1 MNGSHIPCA
10 CTTHTL
16 CTDTVLDKPHQAHIN
31 LIANKCLFVVEG
43 TSAVLHTRH
52 LNATT
57 TFENQ
62 DPVLTYNIVT
72 SPRCGW
78 LELQVKYNPKNEST
92 WRWEPISRQ
101 QKANSFTQSD
111 IDNNLVRYVHNSS
124 VELVRSRDIFHFHL
138 QSANLTGPA
147 GNFCIQ
153 VLGKETLQQLV
164 NVGNISVLE
173 GGSTVIREVVHNSS
187 LPIFFNKAIDIEQ
200 LGITYVLEQ
209 FPIYGEFRINGR
221 PLIDNSFTLSD
232 IRNGLLVYMHSGSE
246 NHADS
251 FTFFAEFRSSLNW
264 PTRSPY
270 RTILM
275 EACIVI
281 TPVNDHEPVLKAR
294 QVSVPEGGWVRI
306 TPAMLNIEDHDL
318 PRDTINIF
326 LRQSRRNQPE
336 PWTPTGHFAFYDHKI
351 VPIRHFT
358 MQNISDG
365 QVIFVHHLNGS
376 APLIYMQYLRV
387 DDGEHTILSVC

>member
-1 MNGSHIPCA
+1 M
-10 CTTHTL
+10 
-16 CTDTVLDKPHQAHIN
+16 
-31 LIANKCLFVVEG
+31 EG

-62 DPVLTYNIVT
+62 DPVLMYNVIT

-101 QKANSFTQSD
+101 QKANSFTQID
-111 IDNNLVRYVHNSS
+111 IDNNLIRYVHNSS
-124 VELVRSRDIFHFHL
+124 VELVQSRDIFHFHL

-164 NVGNISVLE
+164 NVSNISVLE
-173 GGSTVIREVVHNSS
+173 GGSIVIREVVHNSS
-187 LPIFFNKAIDIEQ
+187 LPIFFNKEIDIEQ

-209 FPIYGEFRINGR
+209 FPAYGEFQMYGR

-232 IRNGLLVYMHSGSE
+232 IRNGLLVYIHSGSE

-251 FTFFAEFRSSLNW
+251 FTFFAEFRSSLNL
-264 PTRSPY
+264 PTYSPS

-275 EACIVI
+275 EAHIVI

-336 PWTPTGHFAFYDHKI
+336 SWTPTGHFAFYDHKS
-351 VPIRHFT
+351 VPIRSFT

>member
-1 MNGSHIPCA
+1 MNVS
-10 CTTHTL
+10 
-16 CTDTVLDKPHQAHIN
+16 
-31 LIANKCLFVVEG
+31 
-43 TSAVLHTRH
+43 
-52 LNATT
+52 
-57 TFENQ
+57 
-62 DPVLTYNIVT
+62 
-72 SPRCGW
+72 
-78 LELQVKYNPKNEST
+78 
-92 WRWEPISRQ
+92 
-101 QKANSFTQSD
+101 
-111 IDNNLVRYVHNSS
+111 
-124 VELVRSRDIFHFHL
+124 
-138 QSANLTGPA
+138 
-147 GNFCIQ
+147 
-153 VLGKETLQQLV
+153 
-164 NVGNISVLE
+164 NISVLE

-187 LPIFFNKAIDIEQ
+187 LPIFFNKEIDIEQ

-209 FPIYGEFRINGR
+209 FPAYGEFQINGR

-232 IRNGLLVYMHSGSE
+232 IRNGLLVYIHSGSE
-246 NHADS
+246 YHADS

-275 EACIVI
+275 EARIVI

-294 QVSVPEGGWVRI
+294 QVSVPEGGWVKI

-336 PWTPTGHFAFYDHKI
+336 PWTPTGHFAFYDHKS
-351 VPIRHFT
+351 VPIRSFT